1 MITININRSISSPP
15 FTSQFSPTTSSSWS
29 LMRCSQPT
37 LINLNDDED
46 LSPSTPP
53 RPSSPLY
60 HSSPPHQIPKR
71 LSVLDTTLNGEITI
85 LLVPILVTPCSINQS
100 LNQGSPGN
108 VENDDTMVNSSLPPN
123 ISNFNHNP
131 NHQSNSEPSVI
142 LNYCTDGN
150 GDELPSSNNTSNH
163 EHVNEKESEFV
174 REWHNRITSATTFVE
189 FSRSCDLLASDVVT
203 KGKEMSTN
211 NPTVVDLSLTPE
223 TDLMVEFLLV
233 TVIVCSS
240 I

>member
-1 MITININRSISSPP
+1 M
-15 FTSQFSPTTSSSWS
+15 
-29 LMRCSQPT
+29 
-37 LINLNDDED
+37 
-46 LSPSTPP
+46 
-53 RPSSPLY
+53 
-60 HSSPPHQIPKR
+60 
-71 LSVLDTTLNGEITI
+71 VITI

-123 ISNFNHNP
+123 ISSFNHIP
-131 NHQSNSEPSVI
+131 NHQSNPEPSVV

-150 GDELPSSNNTSNH
+150 GDELPSSNNTSNY

-189 FSRSCDLLASDVVT
+189 FSRSCDLFACDVVT

-211 NPTVVDLSLTPE
+211 NPIRGRPIPNPSNRPNGRVSCSNRHGLQFNLRGAKRIQILYRLSKKRVARQVLNENNTSYSGTKDRANSTSLTP
-223 TDLMVEFLLV
+223 FPHQLL
-233 TVIVCSS
+233 TVMKL
-240 I
+240 